1 MNELAAMPTLDRSF
15 YTFRVHGRL
24 YGLDL
29 AQVREVSTQVA
40 CTPVPQAPALVR
52 GLTNLRSRIYLV
64 LDAGAALRGNP
75 SECTRDSRLVVLQ
88 DRVTLSAAVLVDRG
102 GDVVRVPVSEIES
115 IGRSG
120 AGEAPAAT
128 QASAVV
134 ALCKLDSELMMVVDP
149 ARLATALE
157 SAIR

>member
-1 MNELAAMPTLDRSF
+1 MNELAVTPTPDRSF

-29 AQVREVSTQVA
+29 GQVREVSTQVA

-52 GLTNLRSRIYLV
+52 GLANLRSRIYLV

-75 SECTRDSRLVVLQ
+75 SECTSDSRLVVLQ
-88 DRVTLSAAVLVDRG
+88 DRVAPSAAMLVDRG
-102 GDVVRVPVSEIES
+102 GDVVRVPVAEIEAV
-115 IGRSG
+115 GRSG
-120 AGEAPAAT
+120 AGEASAESH
-128 QASAVV
+128 ASAVV

-149 ARLATALE
+149 ARLAAALE
-157 SAIR
+157 TAIR